1 MRSAR
6 LPLGLIAVGLV
17 LILLAGYW
25 WWGRSHPAPP
35 RSMTEGTI
43 TSRAVEGKDLLVT
56 VDFRVGHDT
65 HSVTG
70 RVDRNALTWQ
80 GGAIWVCY
88 EPADPDV
95 ATLRLPYD
103 PWCNVK

>member
-1 MRSAR
+1 M
-6 LPLGLIAVGLV
+6 GLIAAGLA

-25 WWGRSHPAPP
+25 WWSQSQRTPP

-43 TSRAVEGKDLLVT
+43 TSRTVDGKDLRVT
-56 VDFRVGHDT
+56 VNYRVGRAT

-70 RVDRNALTWQ
+70 RVDRAALQWQ

-88 EPADPDV
+88 EPGDPTK

-103 PWCNVK
+103 PWCTVK